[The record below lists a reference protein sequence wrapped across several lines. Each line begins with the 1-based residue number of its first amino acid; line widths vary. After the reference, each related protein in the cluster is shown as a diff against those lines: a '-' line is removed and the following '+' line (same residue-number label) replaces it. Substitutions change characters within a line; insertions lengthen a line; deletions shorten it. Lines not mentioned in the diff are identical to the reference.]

1 MKHFLQR
8 FAPGVDRLEGVDHIE
23 GSNGAAILR
32 RGQRRPVPCG
42 LSAIARSACAY
53 LECKIVSRM
62 DASDHWVGYAEVLG
76 GDVASSSAVAAVHHR
91 KVGTY
96 Y

>member
-1 MKHFLQR
+1 
-8 FAPGVDRLEGVDHIE
+8 VDFPIKNGDSYVKLPEGTNIE
-23 GSNGAAILR
+23 ATGS
-32 RGQRRPVPCG
+32 V
-42 LSAIARSACAY
+42 RSACAY

-62 DASDHWVGYAEVLG
+62 DAADHWVGYAEVLG
-76 GDVASSSAVAAVHHR
+76 GDVARSSATAAVHHR

>member
-1 MKHFLQR
+1 MIL
-8 FAPGVDRLEGVDHIE
+8 DMY
-23 GSNGAAILR
+23 ILR
-32 RGQRRPVPCG
+32 SIIEATGSV
-42 LSAIARSACAY
+42 RSACAY

-62 DASDHWVGYAEVLG
+62 DAGDHWVGYAEVLG
-76 GDVASSSAVAAVHHR
+76 GDVASSSATAAVHHR

>member
-1 MKHFLQR
+1 MAIINWGYTPFLDIPTCTSMYLR
-8 FAPGVDRLEGVDHIE
+8 MEAT
-23 GSNGAAILR
+23 GS
-32 RGQRRPVPCG
+32 V
-42 LSAIARSACAY
+42 RSACAY

-62 DASDHWVGYAEVLG
+62 DAADHWVGYAEVLG
-76 GDVASSSAVAAVHHR
+76 GDVASSSATAAVHHR